1 MEDGQDGKVVDKVVP
16 AHTRATFNMADDI
29 GAADAS
35 VVVSASEPV
44 VAESSMYRNNRREGQ
59 CSIGANQPSD
69 TFYLAEGTSA
79 WGFTSWVLI
88 MNPND
93 DPADVNITYMTPGG
107 PVAQPTF
114 QMPPNSRSSI
124 DVNAVPG
131 MANVDFSTMIQASQP
146 IVASRAMYWNNGT
159 GEACHG
165 SVGVTSPHQ
174 AFFLPDGQTSGG
186 NETWTLVQNPNDTDV
201 LVQVSYLLANGG
213 VAVRQNAH
221 IRANSR
227 MTFNMADCIPNG
239 SASVM
244 VVSLTPGKKIIAER
258 ACYWNKR
265 GAGTETIGGYMD

>member
-1 MEDGQDGKVVDKVVP
+1 
-16 AHTRATFNMADDI
+16 
-29 GAADAS
+29 
-35 VVVSASEPV
+35 
-44 VAESSMYRNNRREGQ
+44 
-59 CSIGANQPSD
+59 
-69 TFYLAEGTSA
+69 
-79 WGFTSWVLI
+79 
-88 MNPND
+88 
-93 DPADVNITYMTPGG
+93 
-107 PVAQPTF
+107 
-114 QMPPNSRSSI
+114 
-124 DVNAVPG
+124 
-131 MANVDFSTMIQASQP
+131 
-146 IVASRAMYWNNGT
+146 MYWNNGT